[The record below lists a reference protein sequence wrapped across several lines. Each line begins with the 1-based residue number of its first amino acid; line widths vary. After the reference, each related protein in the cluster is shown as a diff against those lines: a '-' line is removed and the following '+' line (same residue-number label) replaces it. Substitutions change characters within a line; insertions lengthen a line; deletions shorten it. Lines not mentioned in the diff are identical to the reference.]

1 MFNGQDVLL
10 RLDVQGPATVHKLL
24 GQDVMLIFMVIESE
38 MALVKRL
45 VERKTKSFGNVVCN
59 CKFVIYI
66 VKYTHTC
73 ALGTWFKLVSLYL

>member
-10 RLDVQGPATVHKLL
+10 RLDVQGAATMHKLL

-45 VERKTKSFGNVVCN
+45 VERKTESFGNVVCN
-59 CKFVIYI
+59 CKFVICT
-66 VKYTHTC
+66 VKYTHTY